1 MTPAERQK
9 RLLMVLGVLAL
20 ILGWRYGISPL
31 LGGGGDEVVV
41 PTRPVPGGGLDD
53 EDGPAPR
60 PAAPSGSDEESRGAR
75 PGDRVEILRVA
86 ELDRTPGPLV
96 AGRDP
101 WRFIDPPPAPV
112 KPPPLPRQ
120 PTAEELA
127 ELERRR
133 LAELERARLAA
144 IEAAKPRPPEF
155 TMEYLGYFGP
165 ADKKIAVFTN
175 GKNQINVLEGDKIQN
190 QFIVERIGYESV
202 DIRFVGFPD
211 VPAKRVGVRR
221 R

>member
-20 ILGWRYGISPL
+20 ILAWRYGISPL
-31 LGGGGDEVVV
+31 LSGGGDVAV
-41 PTRPVPGGGLDD
+41 PTRPAAGGGLD
-53 EDGPAPR
+53 EDGPAP
-60 PAAPSGSDEESRGAR
+60 PAAASAGSGEESKGAR

-86 ELDRTPGPLV
+86 DLDRQPGPLV

-101 WRFIDPPPAPV
+101 WRFIDPPPPPI
-112 KPPPLPRQ
+112 KPPPPPRQ

-165 ADKKIAVFTN
+165 EDKKIAVFTN
-175 GKNQINVLEGDKIQN
+175 GKNQINVLEGDRIQN

>member
-9 RLLMVLGVLAL
+9 RLLMFLGVLLLFLA
-20 ILGWRYGISPL
+20 WRYLLSPL
-31 LGGGGDEVVV
+31 LGGGGDDAEVA
-41 PTRPVPGGGLDD
+41 T
-53 EDGPAPR
+53 R
-60 PAAPSGSDEESRGAR
+60 PAASEPGDDEPARRRPASSQEESQGAR

-86 ELDRTPGPLV
+86 ELDRPPRPLV

-101 WRFIDPPPAPV
+101 WRFVDPPP
-112 KPPPLPRQ
+112 PPPPK
-120 PTAEELA
+120 PAPPPPPPSAE
-127 ELERRR
+127 ELERRERER
-133 LAELERARLAA
+133 LAALERARLAA
-144 IEAAKPRPPEF
+144 IEAAKPKPPQF

-165 ADKKIAVFTN
+165 ADRKIAVFTN

-202 DIRFVGFPD
+202 DIRFVDFPNE
-211 VPAKRVGVRR
+211 PAKRVGVRR